1 MTDWISLGTGVLT
14 DTAKGAA
21 AGSVVPGLGT
31 IAGGLIG
38 LAASLAG
45 HVLPDSAKPALS
57 AAAQAITGVSD
68 EAGQVAAIV
77 SDPSV
82 AESFRVSAL
91 QIQADA
97 EAARDQALNDRISAA
112 LADVADARKT
122 TVALAST
129 GSKIAWGP
137 PVVAFVVLVTFG
149 IAIWVVLFYG
159 IPAGSEATANLLLGT
174 LATMSVSVVGYFVGS
189 SAGSAEKQR
198 LLAGGKPNG
207 M

>member
-82 AESFRVSAL
+82 AESFRVQAL

-122 TVALAST
+122 TVALA
-129 GSKIAWGP
+129 GSNSLIEYGAPIISIIVLIAFGIM
-137 PVVAFVVLVTFG
+137 ASLVLV
-149 IAIWVVLFYG
+149 YG
-159 IPAGSEATANLLLGT
+159 IPTGAETVASVLLGYLGAMATAVT
-174 LATMSVSVVGYFVGS
+174 SYWVGS
-189 SAGSAEKQR
+189 SQGSNEKSHIIANLQ
-198 LLAGGKPNG
+198 KPQ
-207 M
+207 